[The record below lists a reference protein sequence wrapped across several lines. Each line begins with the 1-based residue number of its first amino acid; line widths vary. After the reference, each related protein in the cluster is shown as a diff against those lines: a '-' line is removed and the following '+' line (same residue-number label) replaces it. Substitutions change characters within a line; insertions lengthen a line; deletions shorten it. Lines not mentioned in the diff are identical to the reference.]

1 MTRAGFV
8 SLIGP
13 PNAGK
18 STLMNTLVGQK
29 VSIVTP
35 KVQTTRSRI
44 RGIAMHGDAQVV
56 FVDTPGIFVPKRR
69 LDRAMVN
76 AAWQGADDSDLVVL
90 VHDVARSKIDDDTA
104 RIVEALAKDKINAV
118 LVLNKIDLVSPERL
132 LEREEELSQK
142 VEFSRVFMLSAEK
155 GKGTD
160 DFMAWLAEQM
170 PQGPYLF
177 DPEDLSDMPMRLLAA
192 EILREKL
199 FLNLHEE
206 LPYQLTVE
214 TESWEE
220 RDDGSAEVRCSI
232 FVAREGHRGIVL
244 GKGGKTIGRIGTA
257 ARRELEEVLERRV
270 HLFTHVKF
278 RKDWMNDPARYQDW
292 DLGWTIKTD
301 IQAGILILMP
311 DVLIPHLEQRS
322 GVHA

>member
-76 AAWQGADDSDLVVL
+76 AAWQGAGDSDLVVL
-90 VHDVARSKIDDDTA
+90 VHDVARSRIDDDTA
-104 RIVEALAKDKINAV
+104 RILESLVKNEITAV
-118 LVLNKIDLVSPERL
+118 LVLNKIDLVSRERL
-132 LEREEELSQK
+132 LERADELSQRA
-142 VEFSRVFMLSAEK
+142 EFSRVFMLSAEK
-155 GKGTD
+155 AKGTE
-160 DFMAWLAEQM
+160 DFLTWLANQM
-170 PQGPYLF
+170 PEGPYLF
-177 DPEDLSDMPMRLLAA
+177 DPDDLSDMPMRLLAA

-220 RDDGSAEVRCSI
+220 REDGSAEVRCSI

-244 GKGGKTIGRIGTA
+244 GKGGKTIGRIGSA
-257 ARRELEEVLERRV
+257 ARRELEEVLDRRV

-292 DLGWTIKTD
+292 DLD
-301 IQAGILILMP
+301 FN
-311 DVLIPHLEQRS
+311 S
-322 GVHA
+322 

>member
-44 RGIAMHGDAQVV
+44 RGIAMHDDAQVV

-104 RIVEALAKDKINAV
+104 RIVDALAKDNIKAV

-132 LEREEELSQK
+132 LERAEELSPK

-160 DFMAWLAEQM
+160 DFMAWLADQM
-170 PQGPYLF
+170 PEGPYLF

-257 ARRELEEVLERRV
+257 ARRELEEVLDRRV

-292 DLGWTIKTD
+292 DLD
-301 IQAGILILMP
+301 FNA
-311 DVLIPHLEQRS
+311 
-322 GVHA
+322 

>member
-90 VHDVARSKIDDDTA
+90 VHDVARSRIDYDTA
-104 RIVEALAKDKINAV
+104 RILESLAKNQISAV
-118 LVLNKIDLVSPERL
+118 LVLNKIDLVSRERL
-132 LEREEELSQK
+132 LERADELSQRAD
-142 VEFSRVFMLSAEK
+142 FSRVFMLSAEK

-160 DFMAWLAEQM
+160 DFLAWLAQQM
-170 PQGPYLF
+170 PEGPYLF
-177 DPEDLSDMPMRLLAA
+177 DPDDLSDMPMRLLAA

-220 RDDGSAEVRCSI
+220 REDGSAEVRCSI

-244 GKGGKTIGRIGTA
+244 GKGGKTIGRIGSA
-257 ARRELEEVLERRV
+257 ARRELEEVLDRRV

-292 DLGWTIKTD
+292 DLD
-301 IQAGILILMP
+301 FNA
-311 DVLIPHLEQRS
+311 
-322 GVHA
+322 